1 MLMKKVK
8 SSAGTTSLYPRQLF
22 WYKSII
28 DSLKAL
34 MARATFLQSC
44 ELWRNRQKF
53 DNTLTDVYDSKVWHD
68 FLDPGGIPFL
78 SLPYNFAFAMNIDW
92 FQPLKVVS
100 SEFYFH
106 KPITVHIELY
116 LFYHFIHFLL
126 YIGQY

>member
-34 MARATFLQSC
+34 MAWATFLQSC

-53 DNTLTDVYDSKVWHD
+53 DNTLTDVYDSKVWRD
-68 FLDPGGIPFL
+68 FLDPGGILYL

-92 FQPLKVVS
+92 FQPFKHTIHTL
-100 SEFYFH
+100 SE
-106 KPITVHIELY
+106 
-116 LFYHFIHFLL
+116 LFIFPF
-126 YIGQY
+126 